1 MTTFALVSV
10 INTVIEIFSIL
21 ILVEVIAS
29 WVMMANVR
37 LPDILIR
44 ALQVISQ
51 ITSIILNPIRRV
63 VPSIGG
69 LDLSPIIALLL
80 LDVLRRVLVSAVMNM

>member
-1 MTTFALVSV
+1 MTTFTLISL

-21 ILVEVIAS
+21 ILVEVIGS
-29 WVMMANVR
+29 WVMVANVR
-37 LPDILIR
+37 LPDIAVR

-51 ITSIILNPIRRV
+51 ITAIILNPIRRV
-63 VPSIGG
+63 IPSIGG

-80 LDVLRRVLVSAVMNM
+80 LDVLRRLLV

>member
-1 MTTFALVSV
+1 MTLAIVSF

-37 LPDILIR
+37 LPDVVVR
-44 ALQVISQ
+44 ALQVVSQ
-51 ITSIILNPIRRV
+51 ITGIVLNPIRRV

-80 LDVLRRVLVSAVMNM
+80 LDMLRRLLISLVARM